1 MKISE
6 SIKNRVLFILYFQQ
20 IGTNSSMGVENHRKV
35 ETDQNPR
42 IWKFTKSAEI
52 YIISVKKLKGLYYQ
66 FVVSLESQNYEIPNV
81 EV

>member
-1 MKISE
+1 M
-6 SIKNRVLFILYFQQ
+6 LFILYYQQ
-20 IGTNSSMGVENHRKV
+20 NGTNSSMGVENHRKV

-52 YIISVKKLKGLYYQ
+52 YIISMKNWKQLSYQ
-66 FVVSLESQNYEIPNV
+66 FVESLESQIYEIPNI